1 MKTAEM
7 KQILA
12 DKLKAENCYF
22 TKQDI
27 HIQKVNDSKYKIHIA
42 DYEHIIFTM
51 FAEVDEYFGYTVTI
65 TNNFD
70 DCDIFVD
77 SKKGYDY
84 KSALIE
90 LGYYIGTRF

>member
-1 MKTAEM
+1 MKTNEM
-7 KQILA
+7 KQILT

-22 TKQDI
+22 TQKDI
-27 HIQKVNDSKYKIHIA
+27 VIKKVNDSKCTIYIK

-51 FAEVDEYFGYTVTI
+51 FLDIDDYFGYIVQI

-70 DCDIFVD
+70 DYDIFKD
-77 SKKGYDY
+77 SKNGYDFE
-84 KSALIE
+84 SALIE